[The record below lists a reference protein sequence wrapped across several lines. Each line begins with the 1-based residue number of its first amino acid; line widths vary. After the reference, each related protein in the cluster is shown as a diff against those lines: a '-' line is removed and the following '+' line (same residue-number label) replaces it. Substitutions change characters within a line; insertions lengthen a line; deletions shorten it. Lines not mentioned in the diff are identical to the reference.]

1 MPTILSL
8 DEPTSREI
16 AADAFAGRISWALSI
31 KSID

>member
-1 MPTILSL
+1 MSAIVSFNET
-8 DEPTSREI
+8 TSREI